1 MIYKDQM
8 ADFSVAIRLKGIKNA
23 NKETNRK
30 LLLVFTQLM
39 IVEGEPV
46 AKMVLFN
53 KGLDVRAMEYFSHR
67 LDSMVVHF
75 PRISNIRGVG
85 YFMGWMAGGGGG
97 KVMCL

>member
-1 MIYKDQM
+1 
-8 ADFSVAIRLKGIKNA
+8 
-23 NKETNRK
+23 
-30 LLLVFTQLM
+30 M

-46 AKMVLFN
+46 AKTVSLD
-53 KGLDVRAMEYFSHR
+53 KGLDVRAMEYFSPR